1 MVSNSLPKLSCVQ
14 RINIRYRIMCS
25 ATNLGFVAE
34 VVWFAM
40 NLKLNAEIELFA
52 NSLPKLC
59 CLQRI

>member
-1 MVSNSLPKLSCVQ
+1 VQ
-14 RINIRYRIMCS
+14 RINIRYRILCS
-25 ATNLGFVAE
+25 ATNLGFVVE
-34 VVWFAM
+34 VVWSAM

>member
-1 MVSNSLPKLSCVQ
+1 
-14 RINIRYRIMCS
+14 MCS

-34 VVWFAM
+34 VVWSAM